1 MRAKQLFL
9 ISAILMGLA
18 TAADAQDFG
27 VLESAETINRDNF
40 KLAAY
45 PLFTLPDRGD
55 SQFSLPVALGYGF
68 TDSFDMEA
76 RAAFSD
82 DVTFLGGDGEYWFI
96 KNSPLDLSVR
106 GGFHV
111 GMVDGEVGDSLGV
124 DFTVIGSAPVASRL
138 ELVGAVDTAFNS
150 VDIGATRDWHTT
162 VHLVP
167 GVEVTVTPDL
177 DFLAEFG
184 VGVTD
189 SSTNYLAFGLAFYIR

>member
-1 MRAKQLFL
+1 MRATQFFL
-9 ISAILMGLA
+9 MTAILMGPA

-27 VLESAETINRDNF
+27 VLESAETINRGNF

-45 PLFTLPDRGD
+45 PLFALPDRGD

-96 KNSPLDLSVR
+96 KNRPLDLSLR
-106 GGFHV
+106 GGVHV
-111 GMVDGEVGDSLGV
+111 GMVDGEVGDSVGV
-124 DFTVIGSAPVASRL
+124 DVTVIGSAPVASRL
-138 ELVGAVDTAFNS
+138 ELVGALDMAFNS
-150 VDIGATRDWHTT
+150 VDLGATRDGFTT

-167 GVEVTVTPDL
+167 GVEIAVTPDL

-189 SSTNYLAFGLAFYIR
+189 SSTNYVAFGLAFYVR